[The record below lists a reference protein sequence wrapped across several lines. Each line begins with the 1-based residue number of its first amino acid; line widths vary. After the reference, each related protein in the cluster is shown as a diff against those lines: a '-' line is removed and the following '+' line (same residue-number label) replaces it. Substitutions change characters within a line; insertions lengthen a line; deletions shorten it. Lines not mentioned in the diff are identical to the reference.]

1 MKFNPSFRETAVRLA
16 RIAANEVNRSLHQPY
31 AQERKADRSLVTD
44 VDRRVDEILREG
56 LVKAFPGHTILT
68 EESGLSGPKDSEY
81 VWMIDPLDGTRAFV
95 KGIPG
100 FSVMVGL
107 LHQRRPILGV
117 VVDPMEERLYEA
129 MRGEGAFQTYQGKRE
144 QIRVSTRDRFDEM
157 PLIVSTG
164 FPEEKMK
171 RFRES
176 FYGPLATPINSVG
189 IKVGL
194 VVRQVADIYL
204 SHHSVH
210 YWDTCAPQAI
220 LEEAGGMFTR
230 LDGTALQYD
239 LAEGFSHEALT
250 LATNGQRHAD
260 CVRIFSSGVYPK
272 LFDPQ

>member
-144 QIRVSTRDRFDEM
+144 QIRDSTHARFDQI
-157 PLIVSTG
+157 PL
-164 FPEEKMK
+164 
-171 RFRES
+171 
-176 FYGPLATPINSVG
+176 L
-189 IKVGL
+189 
-194 VVRQVADIYL
+194 
-204 SHHSVH
+204 
-210 YWDTCAPQAI
+210 
-220 LEEAGGMFTR
+220 
-230 LDGTALQYD
+230 
-239 LAEGFSHEALT
+239 FSNFLPH
-250 LATNGQRHAD
+250 
-260 CVRIFSSGVYPK
+260 F
-272 LFDPQ
+272 